1 MARVTTTLELRG
13 TEDITKALAAL
24 APDKQLRLYQAA
36 NLRAARI
43 AKEEITARAPRFSG
57 NRTKTHPGRDF
68 GPLAKVVKTS
78 RLGRA
83 RNKTVVLA
91 GIGTDG
97 FYARFFE
104 YGTKERFLRYRI
116 RRNPEKR
123 LRRGVQYP
131 RGKMDARPF
140 VQPAIDASV
149 PRIIEFASNEYG
161 RNISNTLSRW
171 IKKQQKTP

>member
-13 TEDITKALAAL
+13 TEDVAKALAAL

-57 NRTKTHPGRDF
+57 NRAKAHPGRDF

-83 RNKTVVLA
+83 RNKSTVLA

-97 FYARFFE
+97 FYAQFLE
-104 YGTKERFLRYRI
+104 YGTPDRELRYRF
-116 RRNPEKR
+116 RKNPERR
-123 LRRGVQYP
+123 LKRGVEYP
-131 RGKMDARPF
+131 RGRMTPQPF
-140 VQPAIDASV
+140 IQPAIDASV